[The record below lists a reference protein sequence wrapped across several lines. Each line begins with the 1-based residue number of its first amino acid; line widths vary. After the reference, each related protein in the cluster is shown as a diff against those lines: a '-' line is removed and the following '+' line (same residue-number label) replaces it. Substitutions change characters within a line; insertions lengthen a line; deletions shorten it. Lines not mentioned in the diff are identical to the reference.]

1 MPGKIETRISAT
13 GRMRAL
19 GAGLRRLQLLPAM
32 AFFACLP
39 AMAQD
44 LPDWSGTWEA
54 QYGGTGT
61 GYVEQPKLSEAGW
74 EQVRNYR
81 RMRDA
86 GELPES
92 GEGINCVPIGMPDIM
107 PSPLFL
113 FEFYFVPDKIVVYLE
128 AYGMVRWIHTDE
140 RDIPEDAIPAFMGYS
155 TGHWEDDM
163 LVVETGAV
171 YKGTRM
177 SIPAPDNGE
186 MIEVRHSEDMHLT
199 ERIRL
204 VDDDTLEI
212 RTAIT
217 DPALFEGSAET
228 RHLYTRHRGREWEV
242 SEYVCA
248 QNNRTYLDE
257 DGKQHFILTTD

>member
-1 MPGKIETRISAT
+1 MSQSGTAISQAAVRHRR
-13 GRMRAL
+13 GSGIRAL
-19 GAGLRRLQLLPAM
+19 IILLGVALVAGSPAG
-32 AFFACLP
+32 
-39 AMAQD
+39 AQD

-54 QYGGTGT
+54 QFGGMGT
-61 GYVEQPKLSEAGW
+61 GYVERPELSEAGW
-74 EQVRNYR
+74 EQVRDYR

-86 GELPES
+86 GALPES

-113 FEFYFVPDKIVVYLE
+113 FEFYFVPDKVVVYLE
-128 AYGMVRWIHTDE
+128 AYGMVRWIHTDGRE
-140 RDIPEDAIPAFMGYS
+140 IPKDAIPAFMGYS
-155 TGHWEDDM
+155 TGHWEDDV
-163 LVVETGAV
+163 LVVETGAI
-171 YKGTRM
+171 YEGTRM

-186 MIEVRHSEDMHLT
+186 MIDVQHSEDM
-199 ERIRL
+199 RL
-204 VDDDTLEI
+204 VERFRLIDEDTLEI
-212 RTAIT
+212 RTTIT
-217 DPALFEGSAET
+217 DPALFADSAET